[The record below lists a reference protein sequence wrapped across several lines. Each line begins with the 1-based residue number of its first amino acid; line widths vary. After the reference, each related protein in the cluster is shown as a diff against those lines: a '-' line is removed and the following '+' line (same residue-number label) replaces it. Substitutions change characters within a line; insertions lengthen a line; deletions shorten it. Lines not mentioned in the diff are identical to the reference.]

1 MGCLNFHS
9 FCISNELLKHTDDT
23 KAGGLLFVV
32 LELGLTIVALGL
44 NEGSLILFDIELL
57 QRSHGFL
64 QQQLSLTL
72 LRDHRLELLVFFLSI
87 LASQLCLLVH
97 FRHLILQRLNL
108 GHQLRGLALDRLQL
122 GHLLLLREALLLSLQ
137 FGLLQLRDTPILL
150 FDLCRLL
157 LFEVSL
163 HFINGLLHLL
173 KAIQL
178 HGQGQGG
185 QAGIQFPPSSSQHS
199 CSTVLAIVVG
209 RHLQKGEGL
218 AENIMRLICSQ
229 DLNGLA
235 DRSLLLRSQLAALV
249 VLRVHD
255 RTLLLDLGT
264 DSAICFQGG
273 SGVSDVLLALLLL
286 QVC

>member
-32 LELGLTIVALGL
+32 LELRLTCFAFLGL
-44 NEGSLILFDIELL
+44 NECRRLDVELL
-57 QRSHGFL
+57 QGSTRFL
-64 QQQLSLTL
+64 QEL
-72 LRDHRLELLVFFLSI
+72 LGLPLLHDHALELLVFL
-87 LASQLCLLVH
+87 LAVLAGHLRLLVH
-97 FRHLILQRLNL
+97 FGYLVLQRLDVGTELCN
-108 GHQLRGLALDRLQL
+108 LALEGFQLCQLLLFRVGLVLCLQFCFLQL
-122 GHLLLLREALLLSLQ
+122 I
-137 FGLLQLRDTPILL
+137 DTPILL
-150 FDLCRLL
+150 LNFSSLL
-157 LFEVSL
+157 LLQISL